1 MLIFSTLSMALTVI
15 LQKLSVFGPG
25 LNPSFPYCI
34 ANHSVASR

>member
-1 MLIFSTLSMALTVI
+1 MLIFSSLSMAIITII

-34 ANHSVASR
+34 SNHSH